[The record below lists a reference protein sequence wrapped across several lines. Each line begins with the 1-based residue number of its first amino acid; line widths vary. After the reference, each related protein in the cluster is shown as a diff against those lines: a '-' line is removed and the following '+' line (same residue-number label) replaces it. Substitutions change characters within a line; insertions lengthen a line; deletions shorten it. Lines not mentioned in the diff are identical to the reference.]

1 MVTYSTNELI
11 SSSEFAKKF
20 GTYLAQI
27 QDNTVEK
34 LAILKN
40 NKVEAVIISKDEYE
54 SMKEALKEV
63 ESKKILKSIQ
73 SGLDD
78 MKSGKTKSIDKLW
91 DELWIYNIQII
102 FLKEA
107 KQLSKKFKLLKQD
120 LQDLIQDITINK
132 DFGVDLGS
140 NLYKKRVK
148 NSSIP
153 TGKSGG
159 FRVIIYYQ
167 VEDNIVLISIYS
179 KTQKDNINDEEIE
192 DILKNYLKK

>member
-54 SMKEALKEV
+54 NMKEALKQIEA
-63 ESKKILKSIQ
+63 KKILDSIQ

-78 MKSGKTKSIDKLW
+78 MKSGKTKAISLRPS
-91 DELWIYNIQII
+91 ENNII
-102 FLKEA
+102 
-107 KQLSKKFKLLKQD
+107 
-120 LQDLIQDITINK
+120 
-132 DFGVDLGS
+132 
-140 NLYKKRVK
+140 
-148 NSSIP
+148 
-153 TGKSGG
+153 
-159 FRVIIYYQ
+159 
-167 VEDNIVLISIYS
+167 
-179 KTQKDNINDEEIE
+179 
-192 DILKNYLKK
+192 

>member
-1 MVTYSTNELI
+1 MVTYSTNELV

-91 DELWIYNIQII
+91 DEL
-102 FLKEA
+102 
-107 KQLSKKFKLLKQD
+107 
-120 LQDLIQDITINK
+120 
-132 DFGVDLGS
+132 
-140 NLYKKRVK
+140 
-148 NSSIP
+148 
-153 TGKSGG
+153 
-159 FRVIIYYQ
+159 
-167 VEDNIVLISIYS
+167 
-179 KTQKDNINDEEIE
+179 
-192 DILKNYLKK
+192 

>member
-1 MVTYSTNELI
+1 MVTYSTNELV

-27 QDNTVEK
+27 KDNSVEK

-78 MKSGKTKSIDKLW
+78 MKNGKTKSIDKLW
-91 DELWIYNIQII
+91 DEL
-102 FLKEA
+102 
-107 KQLSKKFKLLKQD
+107 
-120 LQDLIQDITINK
+120 
-132 DFGVDLGS
+132 
-140 NLYKKRVK
+140 
-148 NSSIP
+148 
-153 TGKSGG
+153 
-159 FRVIIYYQ
+159 
-167 VEDNIVLISIYS
+167 
-179 KTQKDNINDEEIE
+179 
-192 DILKNYLKK
+192 